1 MHVSSQDHKHDP
13 DEPKSIFRQIE
24 ERMNIDA
31 KLFRFIIA
39 LAVFGTVVTLLVM
52 LYVIPQF
59 LLP

>member
-1 MHVSSQDHKHDP
+1 MSSQDHKHDP